1 MAAPV
6 TTNFD
11 SKDMSRIITKTV
23 RGIVRH
29 YKVPRRKHGP
39 YPGMLKDPT
48 DLKEHEIRNLQD
60 MIRDFPDGEEIE
72 IVVSSKGK
80 SQCAHGFVWMLTKPN
95 IYERV
100 PKEEWLKTFPK
111 VAEA

>member
-1 MAAPV
+1 MSAPV
-6 TTNFD
+6 TSSFD

-29 YKVPRRKHGP
+29 YKVPRRKNGP

-48 DLKEHEIRNLQD
+48 DLKDHEIRNLQD

-72 IVVSSKGK
+72 IVITSKGK
-80 SQCAHGFVWMLTKPN
+80 SSYAHGFVWLLTEPN
-95 IYERV
+95 IYTRV
-100 PKEEWLKTFPK
+100 PEEEWRKTLPK
-111 VAEA
+111 EAEN